1 MAGFGTLLFK
11 MVKKVDGMRP
21 IPPVDDLFD
30 KEWEKVDKLIMKSIR
45 IAKDKGHERPL
56 RPMSEALFGMALES
70 PGKPGVQALAYR
82 IMDTRLLVDEFERM
96 RAEARAIH
104 DVARGKDVEV
114 PSPHFP
120 PANPALVPPCFV
132 DRDVY
137 NDSAVG
143 VVSTFAEE
151 LRRRGVLP
159 PAKSS

>member
-1 MAGFGTLLFK
+1 MAGFRLLLEK
-11 MVKKVDGMRP
+11 MVEKVDGMRP
-21 IPPVDDLFD
+21 IPPTDDLFD
-30 KEWEKVDKLIMKSIR
+30 ESWGKVDKLILKSIR
-45 IAKDKGHERPL
+45 VAKEKGHKRPL
-56 RPMSEALFGMALES
+56 RPMSEELFGMALEA

-82 IMDTRLLVDEFERM
+82 MMDMRLLVDEFERM
-96 RAEARAIH
+96 QAEARAIQA
-104 DVARGKDVEV
+104 VARGQDVKV

-159 PAKSS
+159 QKSS